1 MKIWMIRSY
10 FILPWT
16 QVIFMLFF
24 FEHSPSQQH
33 PISHLLTVT
42 SQVQGLTSWNC
53 GKRWL
58 VTCCNE
64 LGTAYVASNPDRGFT
79 LDPIPKER
87 MLAQINTK
95 EKSTGITI
103 VEIISSD
110 TLDMFTWQWNSL
122 LTVYTFHMR
131 SSTRCVILL
140 VRYEFA
146 IINKF
151 VRFIYFSVRWFANF
165 NQVQVLLRYALVQC
179 KHYNNRNYGFQLHLL
194 SLYARNGYN

>member
-1 MKIWMIRSY
+1 MKIWMIRLY

-24 FEHSPSQQH
+24 FEHSLSQQH

-87 MLAQINTK
+87 MLAQMNTK

-140 VRYEFA
+140 VRYEF
-146 IINKF
+146 
-151 VRFIYFSVRWFANF
+151 VRI
-165 NQVQVLLRYALVQC
+165 
-179 KHYNNRNYGFQLHLL
+179 
-194 SLYARNGYN
+194 